1 MERARQGILGI
12 SRFQAESYDNA
23 LPVMI
28 TIKDRIE
35 TSFAEKKSKF
45 IGLAVRVTTEQ
56 QALMELEHRKKQHYD
71 ATHNCYAY
79 LLENGAM
86 RYSDDG
92 EPQGTAGI
100 PMLEVLK
107 RSGLSDVL
115 FICTRYFGGIL
126 LGAGGLVRAYTKSA
140 ADTLH
145 AAQKLKLITCGVYKC
160 VFPYGVWAKAESVLR
175 DLGYILLDITFTD
188 VVGAAGCVA
197 AGSEAAFIEHIKNLS
212 QGKTIPEPAGQKLIE
227 VPI

>member
-1 MERARQGILGI
+1 
-12 SRFQAESYDNA
+12 
-23 LPVMI
+23 MI

-35 TSFAEKKSKF
+35 TSFTEKKSKF
-45 IGLAVRVTTEQ
+45 IGLAVRVSTEQ
-56 QALMELEHRKKQHYD
+56 QALFELDLRKKQHYD

-79 LLENGAM
+79 VLENGVM

-107 RSGLSDVL
+107 RTGLSDVL
-115 FICTRYFGGIL
+115 VISTRYFGGTL

-140 ADTLH
+140 ADTLE
-145 AAQKLKLITCGVYKC
+145 AAQKVKLAPYNVFKC
-160 VFPYGVWAKAESVLR
+160 VFQYNVWAKAENVLR
-175 DLGYILLDITFTD
+175 DADYIFEDITFTND
-188 VVGAAGCVA
+188 VSAVMCVA
-197 AGSEAAFIEHIKNLS
+197 AGSEETFTDLIKNVSL
-212 QGKTIPEPAGQKLIE
+212 GKTTPEHLGQKLIE